1 MGSENVSLTEA
12 EWSIMECLWENSP
25 QSGRELID
33 YLAEKN
39 GWNRSTTLTLLRRL
53 ENKGAVSGGS
63 ETGIKMYKPLV
74 ARVDAALRET
84 ESLIDRIYK
93 GSLSMMV
100 SAFTEKQALS
110 KEEIEQL
117 YAILQQAEE
126 NNND

>member
-1 MGSENVSLTEA
+1 
-12 EWSIMECLWENSP
+12 MECLWENSP

-39 GWNRSTTLTLLRRL
+39 DWNRSTTLTLLRRL
-53 ENKGAVSGGS
+53 ENKGAVSS
-63 ETGIKMYKPLV
+63 DNETGIKMYKPLV

-100 SAFTEKQALS
+100 SAFTERQALTR
-110 KEEIEQL
+110 EEIEQL
-117 YAILQQAEE
+117 YSILQQAEE
-126 NNND
+126 NNNG